1 MVEGVHGDLGNH
13 AGFKFPGFKFSR
25 FKFYRVKHLSYSS
38 THSASST
45 PTSQDWIILA
55 VDDTAENLR
64 LLSKVLAQ
72 HGFDMRGA
80 ISGEMALRAAQ
91 NALPHLILLD
101 IRMPGLDG
109 YEVCR
114 RLKASERTA
123 HIPVIFLSSLDDSLD
138 KVQAFAVGGADYIT
152 KPFQV
157 DEVLARVR
165 HQLAL
170 WEARQTIQHMNQN
183 LEQQVQERTAEL
195 ARTNQALSQE
205 IEDRKRIEQDL
216 RESEARYR
224 LVADNISDLVG
235 LHQPT
240 GEFLYVSPSCQSLL
254 NRDPD
259 TLIGQSFYDLVHP
272 DDRERVRLQIA
283 ALRPAQTVSQL
294 LYRVARS
301 PEEDLWLETLARPI
315 LGNDG
320 SIDQVQTV
328 SRDVTERVRVEAQLR
343 HQALYDD
350 LTQLP
355 NRTLFMER
363 VDYALHQG
371 PHHRPFAV
379 LLIDVDR
386 FKLVN
391 DSLGHVLGDQLL
403 VSVACILQQYLR
415 PSDTL
420 ARWGG
425 DEFALLL
432 PDLDDLASA
441 ITVATAIQAGLSHP
455 ISLDPQPVVVSVSI
469 GIAWSACN
477 YRSGTEILRDADTA
491 MYRAKSQGRA
501 CYEVFDPKMHQ
512 EMLRR
517 LTLEHDLR
525 YAIEHD
531 QLQVFYQPQVDL
543 ATGRWIGVEA
553 LARWPHPERGM
564 VSPQLFIPIAEETG
578 LIRAIGEWVLA
589 TTCRQLQIWQQQ
601 FPHRRL
607 YGSVNVASQQIQ
619 RPGLVDM
626 VDKVLAATGLEATYL
641 HLEITE
647 RALMEDTDH
656 TAEVLASL
664 RQRQIRI
671 NLDDFGT
678 GYSSLSYL
686 HRFPIDVL
694 KIDQSFVGR
703 LQPDT
708 ADTEALGIVRAI
720 LSLSQT
726 IGLETVAEGI
736 ETDYQRQQLVQLGCP
751 IGQGYFFAHPMT
763 AEAIT
768 EQLAGAA

>member
-1 MVEGVHGDLGNH
+1 M
-13 AGFKFPGFKFSR
+13 
-25 FKFYRVKHLSYSS
+25 
-38 THSASST
+38 
-45 PTSQDWIILA
+45 A

-64 LLSKVLAQ
+64 LLSKVLTS
-72 HGFDMRGA
+72 HGFDMRGV
-80 ISGEMALRAAQ
+80 INGEMALRAAHTDP
-91 NALPHLILLD
+91 PHLILLD

-123 HIPVIFLSSLDDSLD
+123 HIPVIFLSSSDDSLD

-170 WEARQTIQHMNQN
+170 WEAQQTIQHMNQN
-183 LEQQVQERTAEL
+183 LEQQVQARTAEL
-195 ARTNQALSQE
+195 AQVNQTLYQE
-205 IEDRKRIEQDL
+205 IEERKRIEQNL

-235 LHQPT
+235 LHQPS
-240 GEFLYVSPSCQSLL
+240 GQFLYVSPSCQGLL
-254 NRDPD
+254 GHSPD
-259 TLIGQSFYDLVHP
+259 ALMGKNFYDLVHP
-272 DDRERVRLQIA
+272 DDRERVRLQIQ
-283 ALRPAQTVSQL
+283 ALRPPQTVSQL
-294 LYRVARS
+294 LYRVARAS
-301 PEEDLWLETLARPI
+301 GEYLWLETLARPI
-315 LGNDG
+315 LSSDG
-320 SIDQVQTV
+320 SISQVQTV

-363 VDYALHQG
+363 VDYALNQG
-371 PHHRPFAV
+371 PRHRPFAV
-379 LLIDVDR
+379 LFIDVDR

-403 VSVACILQQYLR
+403 VSVARILQQYRR

-432 PDLDDLASA
+432 PDLDDLTCA
-441 ITVATAIQAGLSHP
+441 INVATAIQAGLSHP
-455 ISLDPQPVVVSVSI
+455 IPLEPQSVVVSVSI
-469 GIAWSACN
+469 GIAWSACD

-512 EMLRR
+512 EMLSR

-531 QLQVFYQPQVDL
+531 QLQVYYQPQVDL
-543 ATGRWIGVEA
+543 TTGQWIGVEA

-564 VSPQLFIPIAEETG
+564 VSPQLFIPIAEESG
-578 LIRAIGEWVLA
+578 LIRAIGEWILR
-589 TTCRQLQIWQQQ
+589 TTCYQLQVWRQR
-601 FPHRRL
+601 FPHFGL

-619 RPGLVDM
+619 RPGFVAM
-626 VDKVLAATGLEATYL
+626 VDDVLASTGLEATYL

-647 RALMEDTDH
+647 RALIEDTDH
-656 TAEVLASL
+656 TADVLNSL
-664 RQRQIRI
+664 RQRQIQV

-694 KIDQSFVGR
+694 KIDQSFVGK
-703 LQPDT
+703 LQPERP
-708 ADTEALGIVRAI
+708 DTEALGIIRAI
-720 LSLSQT
+720 LSLSQAM
-726 IGLETVAEGI
+726 GMKTVAEGI
-736 ETDYQRQQLVQLGCP
+736 ETDYQRQQLLQLGCP
-751 IGQGYFFAHPMT
+751 IGQGYYFARPMT

-768 EQLAGAA
+768 AQLTTLAL